1 MYQVMN
7 EVVVDRGPSPYLCNL
22 DLYIEH
28 KYITSVQGDGKL
40 ERGRTTQVWEG
51 WRNVA
56 QTQLDNLKFMYSLL
70 RCTINAKCGLTSD
83 FSLSRLN
90 PM

>member
-1 MYQVMN
+1 MN

-40 ERGRTTQVWEG
+40 GRVGAMLLKHSWKTQ
-51 WRNVA
+51 
-56 QTQLDNLKFMYSLL
+56 TSKFMYSFL
-70 RCTINAKCGLTSD
+70 RCMINVTVVV
-83 FSLSRLN
+83 
-90 PM
+90 